1 MQPQTPSRDRFIAN
15 RSAIDLDVARY
26 ALDSSTNGGNN
37 ATNGDGS
44 SASQPDSLLI
54 ASPSKVRGEFS
65 RYGNF
70 LLFFYFCRVFRARA
84 MFLSFLPF
92 CVGFLVFFRVVVE
105 EKRSV
110 LFFFFFFFF
119 TKLSFRLM
127 KDLWLVL
134 GEKCSLSANEKKN

>member
-54 ASPSKVRGEFS
+54 ASPSKVRGEIS
-65 RYGNF
+65 RYGIF

-105 EKRSV
+105 EKRFV
-110 LFFFFFFFF
+110 LFPFLLLHKVIFSIDERFVIGFRGKVFFYC
-119 TKLSFRLM
+119 K
-127 KDLWLVL
+127 
-134 GEKCSLSANEKKN
+134 